1 MVDTNMIDE
10 KEQAEKLKQLGNA
23 EFKKQDYYAAINFYT
38 QAIQLAPTAPLY
50 SNRAASFIS
59 TKDYT
64 RSMEDCEMAI
74 RLDPEFAK
82 SYKRLFKSHLALG
95 HIRDARLAL
104 NKAVEKE
111 PKDPFNKVDVKL
123 MDDAEYNER
132 MIEKF

>member
-1 MVDTNMIDE
+1 
-10 KEQAEKLKQLGNA
+10 
-23 EFKKQDYYAAINFYT
+23 
-38 QAIQLAPTAPLY
+38 
-50 SNRAASFIS
+50 
-59 TKDYT
+59 
-64 RSMEDCEMAI
+64 MEDCEMAI